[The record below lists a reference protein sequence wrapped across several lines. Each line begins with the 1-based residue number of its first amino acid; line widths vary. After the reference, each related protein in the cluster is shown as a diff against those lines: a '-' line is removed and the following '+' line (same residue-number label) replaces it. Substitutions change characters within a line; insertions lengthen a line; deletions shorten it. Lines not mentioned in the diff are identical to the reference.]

1 MNSPAETEGWSLK
14 KLYRG
19 ARTWCRGCG
28 VREVRR
34 RYGRK
39 ERGHERREN

>member
-19 ARTWCRGCG
+19 ARTWCRGVVC
-28 VREVRR
+28 E
-34 RYGRK
+34 K
-39 ERGHERREN
+39 